1 MVCFAATDKYF
12 SPLNA
17 YFVLFCCWFHF
28 FDAPA
33 GLGLVAVLISQIVAL
48 LFNFNHALIRNGTY
62 TYNSLMLGHWY
73 FL

>member
-1 MVCFAATDKYF
+1 LLCSYGQIFFTSQRV
-12 SPLNA
+12 
-17 YFVLFCCWFHF
+17 FCVILLLVSF

-33 GLGLVAVLISQIVAL
+33 GLAGLVAVLISQIVAL